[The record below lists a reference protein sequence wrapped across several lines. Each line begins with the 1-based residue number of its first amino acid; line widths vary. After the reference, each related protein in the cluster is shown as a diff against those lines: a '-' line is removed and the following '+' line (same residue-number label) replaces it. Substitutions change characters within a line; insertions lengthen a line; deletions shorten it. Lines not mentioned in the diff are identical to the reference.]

1 MIKDLTKSLHCI
13 FDLLVQCSRSVKQ
26 ILQFSDYSSEF
37 QRVVDLVCINYVP
50 VVNFMSV
57 CCMKPIF
64 CAAED
69 NGFLLLFVVQLL
81 PEDRRN
87 CDPCKRTLLCHRCCS
102 KCPCCQN
109 WWIVF
114 DVDVLQFITV
124 RQIAYFGNSDSDLG
138 NPDSDA
144 S

>member
-1 MIKDLTKSLHCI
+1 MIKDFKKSLHCI

-26 ILQFSDYSSEF
+26 ILQFFDYSSEF
-37 QRVVDLVCINYVP
+37 QLVVDPVGINDVP

-69 NGFLLLFVVQLL
+69 NDFLLLFVVQLL

-87 CDPCKRTLLCHRCCS
+87 CDPCNQTLLCHRCCC
-102 KCPCCQN
+102 KCPC
-109 WWIVF
+109 
-114 DVDVLQFITV
+114 
-124 RQIAYFGNSDSDLG
+124 S
-138 NPDSDA
+138 
-144 S
+144 

>member
-1 MIKDLTKSLHCI
+1 MIKGLTKSLHCI

-26 ILQFSDYSSEF
+26 ILQFFDYSSEF
-37 QRVVDLVCINYVP
+37 QRMDDPVGINDVP

-57 CCMKPIF
+57 CCMKLTF

-87 CDPCKRTLLCHRCCS
+87 CDQCKQTLLCHRCCC
-102 KCPCCQN
+102 KCPC
-109 WWIVF
+109 
-114 DVDVLQFITV
+114 
-124 RQIAYFGNSDSDLG
+124 S
-138 NPDSDA
+138 
-144 S
+144 